1 MSIENI
7 PAALPT
13 SDGSPPALHATSP
26 RSGEDVGGR
35 WAVLRSGAFRNLWV
49 ASSLSLLGDFFSYVA
64 IAWLVLQL
72 TGSSLELGSVLV
84 VQAIPRGVLMLVG
97 GALSDRFSPRVA
109 MLASMG
115 LRVALVAPLA
125 VVVLSGH
132 VQMWEVYGISF
143 VFGVVDAFF
152 MPARSSILPRLV
164 TDQQLEAGNAVLNV
178 SAQVSIVVGPALAG
192 LVVAAAGT
200 GWAFAADAACFAV
213 GALFVLWL
221 PKPEQVKKEGEATAP
236 ERGIGG
242 QIMDGFRY
250 AWADVGIRSTLIMI
264 AAIDFG
270 ANGALGVGL
279 PTLAHNRYGA
289 GAAGLGIL
297 LGAWGVGATAGAL
310 GSGVVKRPDRM
321 GWILV
326 GVCVWLGVTIGAVGL
341 IPTLWP
347 AALVMAIAGFSSG
360 AVNTFGI
367 SWLQRRTNPAM
378 QGRVMSLVMLAS
390 LGLVPVSYALSGAI
404 ADLNVTLLFVGAG
417 VLMVVAGVAAAA
429 SRTVRSI

>member
-1 MSIENI
+1 
-7 PAALPT
+7 
-13 SDGSPPALHATSP
+13 
-26 RSGEDVGGR
+26 
-35 WAVLRSGAFRNLWV
+35 V

-125 VVVLSGH
+125 VVVLTGH

-178 SAQVSIVVGPALAG
+178 SGQVSIVVGPALAG

-221 PKPEQVKKEGEATAP
+221 PKPKQVKKEGEATAP

-310 GSGVVKRPDRM
+310 GSGMVKRPERM
-321 GWILV
+321 GWLLV
-326 GVCVWLGVTIGAVGL
+326 GVCIWLGVTIGAVGL
-341 IPTLWP
+341 IPTLGP

-367 SWLQRRTNPAM
+367 SWLQRRTDPAM

-417 VLMVVAGVAAAA
+417 VLMVAAGVAAAA